1 MHTAQFATRNQNK
14 SSTAID
20 NILVDN
26 SRLNITSVSPTINT
40 LSEHNVQVLT
50 IKNIQ
55 IINNFLLNQ
64 KTKLMNNEQSRT
76 SRVH

>member
-26 SRLNITSVSPTINT
+26 SRLNINSVSPTINA
-40 LSEHNVQVLT
+40 LSEHNIQVLT
-50 IKNIQ
+50 IKNIHNNKQFSLEPENQ
-55 IINNFLLNQ
+55 I
-64 KTKLMNNEQSRT
+64 NEQ
-76 SRVH
+76 

>member
-26 SRLNITSVSPTINT
+26 SRLNINSVSPTTNA
-40 LSEHNVQVLT
+40 LSEHNIQVLT
-50 IKNIQ
+50 IKNIHNNKQFSLEPENQ
-55 IINNFLLNQ
+55 I
-64 KTKLMNNEQSRT
+64 NEQ
-76 SRVH
+76 